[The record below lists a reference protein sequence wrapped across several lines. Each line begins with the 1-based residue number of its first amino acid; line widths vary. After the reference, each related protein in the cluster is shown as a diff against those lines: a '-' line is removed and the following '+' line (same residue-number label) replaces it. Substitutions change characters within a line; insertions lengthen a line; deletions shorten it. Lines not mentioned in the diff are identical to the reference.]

1 MGPSEERQGSVLG
14 REEHRNESLT
24 LLKRLFR
31 RNKRQLD
38 VVSSEKTR
46 ATRLLQRRFKKTR

>member
-14 REEHRNESLT
+14 REELRNESLT